1 MTHDTQK
8 EIQKASLIGR
18 ILSMEAFLLVM
29 GIAVLTYGIVNSMTM
44 SIFWGCVIIPG
55 VFILHHIRKTNW
67 TKHWEEMEA
76 EHKALEERETRRK
89 SVADEARKGDADG
102 K

>member
-1 MTHDTQK
+1 MVHDTQK

-29 GIAVLTYGIVNSMTM
+29 GIAVLTYGIANSMTM

-67 TKHWEEMEA
+67 EKHWQEMEA
-76 EHKALEERETRRK
+76 EHKILEASEAARRN
-89 SVADEARKGDADG
+89 SADEARKSADG

>member
-1 MTHDTQK
+1 MVHDTQK

-18 ILSMEAFLLVM
+18 ILSMEALLLMM
-29 GIAVLTYGIVNSMTM
+29 GIAVLTYGIANSMTM

-67 TKHWEEMEA
+67 EKHWQEMEA
-76 EHKALEERETRRK
+76 EHKNLEASEAARRNR
-89 SVADEARKGDADG
+89 ADTARKAADG

>member
-1 MTHDTQK
+1 MPHDPQK

-29 GIAVLTYGIVNSMTM
+29 GIAVLTYGIANSMTM
-44 SIFWGCVIIPG
+44 SIFWGCIIIPG

-67 TKHWEEMEA
+67 EKHWQEMEA
-76 EHKALEERETRRK
+76 EHKILEESEAARRNI
-89 SVADEARKGDADG
+89 AGEARKAADG